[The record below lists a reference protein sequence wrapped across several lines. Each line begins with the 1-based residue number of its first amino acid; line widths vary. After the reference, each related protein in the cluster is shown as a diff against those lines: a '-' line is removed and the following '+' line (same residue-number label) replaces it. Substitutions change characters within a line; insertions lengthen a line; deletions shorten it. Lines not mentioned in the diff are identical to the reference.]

1 MDLPLIHPDP
11 RDSSRT
17 PPDVD
22 LPPQLVAQIDAI
34 VVVSGELRAV
44 TTDERYHD
52 LRQEV
57 DKLNALAGGSVDWR
71 RVVALGEILTREVG
85 KDLGV
90 IAYMTLAR
98 QQLRVVGGLLAGV
111 HALGRLLQAPPTLLT
126 PNKPRGRASAIEWLL
141 TRLHGVLQAPD
152 VLDPATIVPLDAA
165 IRELRSACREA
176 LGDLSPSFGP
186 IIQMLQ
192 ALRDQ
197 AGPITSITDPAA
209 PPVSQGV
216 VVIADQA
223 ASAVS
228 KGAEDR
234 KDVSAAEAIVGAPA
248 TRTTE
253 PARVAEA
260 SAGELALQR
269 AIEGAT
275 PWLAPIDP
283 EDPCGIDPAGH
294 EGFID
299 AQEELAKLTSA
310 SSGPVDWARVEIGS
324 SLVLQRLSKDLRAAV
339 WFTLARAHR
348 GGLAGLCLGFAVVIG
363 LFEGFGDD
371 IYPRRVRSRRDQSDW
386 LIKQSSAALLGAAT
400 TLTLENLATLRALNE
415 RLATTLRTRL
425 GDEAPSLRPLRDAIA
440 QAAELLA
447 ARTPP
452 PATPTASTTPDG
464 GATQPSASPLAAASS
479 SPTPGSASATV
490 PTIVAS
496 PASTVVS
503 PPAAPGPSTEVHST
517 IPVATVTGP
526 PANTADLENF
536 LLATGEALQ
545 QTAQALREAAPA
557 DPRAYR
563 LLRTGLWIHLVAAP
577 TLRPDGNT
585 ALPGLEERDRALLTD
600 LNATSRWAGL
610 LARSENLLPS
620 RRLALDLQRH
630 SAAALSG
637 LGPDYIAAGE
647 TLRIELRA
655 LLARLPGLAALHD
668 RDGRPL
674 ADPETQRW
682 LAAEV
687 SPRPAASTYTT
698 SDDPQFWTDLH
709 PRLNAASRNDALAEA
724 QRHID
729 ASHSEQ
735 LRFTRRLSLAEL
747 CADIDPPLATIL
759 FAALADDLERR
770 ALDSWDLALSTRIL
784 VSLARGHHRDR
795 DVHACR
801 RALHRLAR
809 LDAAAAAALLV
820 ELPEARP

>member
-1 MDLPLIHPDP
+1 MDLPLTHPDP

-22 LPPQLVAQIDAI
+22 LSPQLVALIDAI
-34 VVVSGELRAV
+34 VVVSGELRGV

-57 DKLNALAGGSVDWR
+57 DKLNALAGGTVDWR
-71 RVVALGEILTREVG
+71 RVVALGEVLTREVG

-98 QQLRVVGGLLAGV
+98 QQLHEVGGLLAGV

-141 TRLHGVLQAPD
+141 TRLNGVLQAPG
-152 VLDPATIVPLDAA
+152 VLDSAAIVPLDAA
-165 IRELRSACREA
+165 IRELRCACREA

-186 IIQMLQ
+186 VIQVLQ
-192 ALRDQ
+192 GLRDQ
-197 AGPITSITDPAA
+197 VGPNTSITAPAV
-209 PPVSQGV
+209 PLVSQG
-216 VVIADQA
+216 
-223 ASAVS
+223 AVS
-228 KGAEDR
+228 AGAEGR
-234 KDVSAAEAIVGAPA
+234 EEASPVEAIVSAPA
-248 TRTTE
+248 TGTAEPTT
-253 PARVAEA
+253 AAMVNAD
-260 SAGELALQR
+260 ELALQR
-269 AIEGAT
+269 ALDGAM
-275 PWLAPIDP
+275 PWLAPLDP
-283 EDPCGIDPAGH
+283 EHPCGIDPAGR

-299 AQEELAKLTSA
+299 AQEELAKLTSP
-310 SSGPVDWARVEIGS
+310 SSGPVDWARVEMGS
-324 SLVLQRLSKDLRAAV
+324 SSVLQRLSKDLRAAV

-348 GGLAGLCLGFAVVIG
+348 GGLTGLCLGFAVVIG

-386 LIKQSSAALLGAAT
+386 LIKQSAVVLLGAAPN
-400 TLTLENLATLRALNE
+400 LTLEILATLRALNE
-415 RLATTLRTRL
+415 RLASTLRARL
-425 GDEAPSLRPLRDAIA
+425 GEEAPSLRPLRDAIA

-452 PATPTASTTPDG
+452 PAAPGAGAMPDV
-464 GATQPSASPLAAASS
+464 GATQPSASPFAAASS
-479 SPTPGSASATV
+479 SPAPGSPSATV
-490 PTIVAS
+490 PTIVAL
-496 PASTVVS
+496 PASPPVS
-503 PPAAPGPSTEVHST
+503 PPVAPGPSGETHSA
-517 IPVATVTGP
+517 IPVAAVTG

-545 QTAQALREAAPA
+545 QTARALREAAPSDA
-557 DPRAYR
+557 RAYR

-577 TLRPDGNT
+577 SLRPDGNT
-585 ALPGLEERDRALLTD
+585 SLPGLEERDRALLTE

-610 LARSENLLPS
+610 LTRSENLLTS
-620 RRLALDLQRH
+620 RRLALDLQRY
-630 SAAALSG
+630 SAAALAG
-637 LGPDYIAAGE
+637 LGPDYTAAGE
-647 TLRIELRA
+647 TLRVELRS
-655 LLARLPGLAALHD
+655 LLARLPGLAALRD
-668 RDGRPL
+668 RDGQPL

-687 SPRPAASTYTT
+687 YPRAAASTYATA
-698 SDDPQFWTDLH
+698 DDRQFWTDLR

-784 VSLARGHHRDR
+784 VCLARGHHRDR
-795 DVHACR
+795 DSHACR
-801 RALHRLAR
+801 RALHRLAS

-820 ELPEARP
+820 ELPGAPR